1 MKRKYWFLPFYMA
14 ASLMMS
20 SCASYRVEGS
30 TSVPTLNGQKLYLKI
45 ADQQGIIDI
54 DSCEVIHGNFRMDGE
69 VDSTALGSLYLGGE
83 SLMPIVIES
92 GRIKIS
98 IENSG
103 LKVSGTPLNER
114 LYDFIQSKC
123 LLEERLSDMQHSQ
136 MQMIMDGTP
145 AEKVEKLIAEIQDTL
160 TQEMNN
166 LIADFVTANFDNL
179 LAVQIFKVYCLAFPQ
194 PTINSTIQRI
204 VDKAPQTFLEDEFVK
219 EYLKLAGWKNQ

>member
-1 MKRKYWFLPFYMA
+1 MKRKYWFLPFCMA
-14 ASLMMS
+14 ASLMMP

-30 TSVPTLNGQKLYLKI
+30 TSVPTLNGQKLYLKVS
-45 ADQQGIIDI
+45 DQHAIIDI
-54 DSCEVIHGNFRMDGE
+54 DSCEVIHGYFRMDGE

-114 LYDFIQSKC
+114 LYDFIHNKN
-123 LLEERLSDMQHSQ
+123 LLEERLSDVQHRQ

-145 AEKVEKLIAEIQDTL
+145 AERAEKMIVEVQDTL

-166 LIADFVTANFDNL
+166 LIVEFVTGNFDNL

-194 PTINSTIQRI
+194 PTINPTIQRI
-204 VDKAPQTFLEDEFVK
+204 LDNAPKNFLEDDFVK
-219 EYLKLAGWKNQ
+219 EYLKLAGGKNQ